1 MNVFRHIA
9 GMLSLTVRES
19 VGENEKNVL
28 CAFIVIAA
36 QRFHRC
42 PTRAGSVNRWGRVA
56 ALDVVFVIW
65 EFGMLDLGFFEF

>member
-9 GMLSLTVRES
+9 GMRSLTVRES
-19 VGENEKNVL
+19 VGGHENNVL

-42 PTRAGSVNRWGRVA
+42 PTRTGSVNRRGRVG
-56 ALDVVFVIW
+56 ALDVEFVIG
-65 EFGMLDLGFFEF
+65 EFGMLDLGCFEF